1 MEFTLKTLTRSLYAC
16 LILGLSNQAFASSA
30 LVLQT
35 DFGLKD
41 GAVSEMKGVSFNVD
55 NQLRIFDLTHEIP
68 AYNIWEASYRLY
80 QTAAYWP
87 QGTVFVNVV
96 DPGVGTARK
105 SVVLKT
111 KTGQYF
117 VSPDNGSLGLVAQKF
132 GIESVREIDE
142 SVNRLKGS
150 AGSYTFHGRDVYA
163 YTGARLAAG
172 VITFAEVGPELPKQ
186 VESIPYQ
193 KPEVKNDELLGN
205 ISILDIQYGNVWS
218 NINSDLLEQIKVK
231 TGDVLCVQI
240 KQAQQVK
247 YTGKAPYVNS
257 FGDVADGK
265 PLIYVNSLMN
275 VSIALNMANFS
286 TKYHVYSGPD
296 WSITIKKCN

>member
-1 MEFTLKTLTRSLYAC
+1 MKTLTRSLYAC

-172 VITFAEVGPELPKQ
+172 VITFAEVGPELPPQ

-193 KPEVKNDELLGN
+193 KPEVKNNELLGN
-205 ISILDIQYGNVWS
+205 IPILDIQYGNVWS
-218 NINSDLLEQIKVK
+218 NINSDLLQQIKVK

-240 KQAQQVK
+240 KQAQQIK
-247 YTGKAPYVNS
+247 YTGKAQYVNS
-257 FGDVADGK
+257 FGDVANGK

-296 WSITIKKCN
+296 WSIAIKRCN